1 MQINDFKKQR
11 VWVNWIAFDDP
22 ASPDEPPKKI
32 PRNPH
37 NIYPAKTNDPKTWGT
52 FEQAKANVGKNIAH
66 RNYKDNEKNTE
77 GKPVF
82 TEHRCKIEGIGFM
95 FSDGICGI
103 DIDNKKEKPEL
114 DSQTD
119 AVIALMDA
127 YTERSPSG
135 TGYHI
140 IFKCDVSKL
149 PPDLKT
155 KYYQKNPHNELEAY
169 VAGATNRYFTYTD
182 DVVRDMPIEDR
193 TEQFITF
200 LENYMLRANFEPER
214 GEKREPAPPQAQSSP
229 RPRADILEKARNA
242 KNGVK
247 FSALFDYGD
256 ISGYNSQ
263 SEADLALCNRL
274 CFWTNGDAS
283 AIDGYFRQSKL
294 MRKKWDERH
303 GADTYGNMTINRALD
318 NWDGQAYRPPGRP
331 KTKKAEN
338 RADSNEQTVAG
349 SKEKDK
355 QLDMVDIAAVKQY
368 LQDMGIS
375 VKYNRITRNI
385 DITGETEDF
394 APEHIDNNLPFHIYN
409 DLKFIYKKCPKSD
422 VFDSFQYIA
431 TNNAYNPVLEL
442 IEGGKWDGVDR
453 FQELFKIMRIRPGD
467 SLSKSLIHK
476 WLWQNISMAR
486 NDIRNAYGADG
497 LLVLQGR
504 QGIGKTT
511 FARKMALKDEFFA
524 DGLHLNFSDKDT
536 LRRAGSCWIGE
547 LGEIS
552 RTFKS
557 DIDALKAFITTPVD
571 KYRQPYA
578 RFDDNLARRTSFI
591 GTCNDEHYLIDE
603 TGNRRFWTVHIPEKM
618 DLDALQNFDALQ
630 LYLQVYEQGA
640 RDNIQGFRLTDDEQ
654 QMLAERNSKFE
665 KPIKAELEIRDILS
679 ELKETGSKEEITASK
694 FKEKHPILFKFDV
707 AQIGKALKK
716 NGVEFK
722 QTKKGTL
729 YLLPMSMPST
739 GWNAP

>member
-1 MQINDFKKQR
+1 MTIEELKKMP

-37 NIYPAKTNDPKTWGT
+37 NAYPAKTNDPKTWGT
-52 FEQAKANVGKNIAH
+52 FEQAKVNIGTNITH
-66 RNYKDNEKNTE
+66 RNYKDGQKNTD
-77 GKPVF
+77 GKPTF
-82 TEHRCKIEGIGFM
+82 TEHDCKIEGVGFM
-95 FSDGICGI
+95 FADGICGI
-103 DIDNKKEKPEL
+103 DIDNKTKKPEL
-114 DSQTD
+114 DKQAD

-140 IFKCDVSKL
+140 IFKCDISKL
-149 PPDLKT
+149 PHDLKT
-155 KYYQKNPHNELEAY
+155 KYYQKNPHNDLEAY
-169 VAGATNRYFTYTD
+169 VAGATNRYFTYTG
-182 DVVRDMPIEDR
+182 DVVCDMPIEDR

-200 LENYMLRANFEPER
+200 LENYMLRDNFEP
-214 GEKREPAPPQAQSSP
+214 KREPEPQHTPDFPKS
-229 RPRADILEKARNA
+229 RIDIIEKARNA

-256 ISGYNSQ
+256 ISGYNSH
-263 SEADLALCNRL
+263 SEADLALCNSL
-274 CFWTNGDAS
+274 CFWTNGNAV
-283 AIDGYFRQSKL
+283 AIDAYFRQSKL
-294 MRKKWDERH
+294 MRKKWDKRH
-303 GADTYGNMTINRALD
+303 GADTYGNMTINKALER
-318 NWDGQAYRPPGRP
+318 WDGTAYRPPGRP
-331 KTKKAEN
+331 KIKKEQS
-338 RADSNEQTVAG
+338 RADSDRSDANEQT
-349 SKEKDK
+349 KNF
-355 QLDMVDIAAVKQY
+355 DMITTEAIEEY
-368 LQDMGIS
+368 LGQIGIS

-385 DITGETEDF
+385 DIIGETENF
-394 APEHIDNNLPFHIYN
+394 AQEHIYNNLPYHIYN

-431 TNNAYNPVLEL
+431 TNNTYNPVLDL
-442 IEGGKWDGVDR
+442 IESGKWDGVDR
-453 FQELFKIMRIRPGD
+453 RPELYRIMKIRPGD
-467 SLSKSLIHK
+467 DLSKILIHK

-497 LLVLQGR
+497 ILVLQGG

-511 FARKMALKDEFFA
+511 LARKMALKDEFFA

-557 DIDALKAFITTPVD
+557 DIDALKAFITTPID

-603 TGNRRFWTVHIPEKM
+603 TGNRRFWTVNIPEKM
-618 DLDALQNFDALQ
+618 DLDALQDFDILQ
-630 LYLQVYEQGA
+630 LYMQIYEQGA
-640 RDNIQGFRLTDDEQ
+640 RDNIQGFRLSDEEQ
-654 QMLAERNSKFE
+654 KQLAQRNSKFE
-665 KPIKAELEIRDILS
+665 KPIKAELEIRDIFA
-679 ELKETGSKEEITASK
+679 EAKDTDPKEEMTASQ
-694 FKEKHPILFKFDV
+694 FKEKHLSLNKFNAIEV
-707 AQIGKALKK
+707 SKALRKIGVEQRNTK
-716 NGVEFK
+716 NGTF
-722 QTKKGTL
+722 
-729 YLLPMSMPST
+729 YLLSLSKSKT
-739 GWNAP
+739 GWNTT